1 MISYFFEEL
10 GRISILT
17 KSLFVIFI
25 KSIFEQK
32 IVRIKRPLFT
42 PTTRRIIQHL
52 VDVGV
57 NTLPILF
64 IVSGFFGMVL
74 GYLGYNQ
81 FRRVEME
88 VYTGALVGVS
98 MLAEIGPITAAILLA
113 GRIGA
118 KAASTISSMK
128 TTQQIDALETLAVN
142 PIEYLVLP
150 RFIAAIIMMPILG
163 IFADV
168 IGILGGYIIGVWMF
182 DIKSELYITKMIDF
196 LKVSDLTSGLI
207 KTIFFG
213 MIVIIVS
220 CYKGFRAKEGA
231 IGVGEATT
239 SAVVTSIASILVADY
254 FLTIIL
260 F

>member
-1 MISYFFEEL
+1 MISNFFEGL

-17 KSLFVIFI
+17 KSLFIIFI
-25 KSIFEQK
+25 KSVIQQK
-32 IVRIKRPLFT
+32 LIRLKSPFFT
-42 PTTRRIIQHL
+42 PTTYRVIEHL

-81 FRRVEME
+81 FRRIEME
-88 VYTGALVGVS
+88 VYTGALVGAS
-98 MLAEIGPITAAILLA
+98 MLSEVGPVIVAILTA

-118 KAASTISSMK
+118 KASASISSMK
-128 TTQQIDALETLAVN
+128 TTQQIDALEVMAVD

-150 RFIAAIIMMPILG
+150 RLIAVIIMMPILG
-163 IFADV
+163 IFADIV
-168 IGILGGYIIGVWMF
+168 GIAGGYLVCVCMF
-182 DIKSELYITKMIDF
+182 GIKSELYITKMVDF

-213 MIVIIVS
+213 IIIIIVS
-220 CYKGFRAKEGA
+220 CYKGFRATEGA
-231 IGVGEATT
+231 LGVGEATT
-239 SAVVTSIASILVADY
+239 SAVVTSIASVLVADY
-254 FLTIIL
+254 FLTVIL

>member
-10 GRISILT
+10 GRISVLT
-17 KSLFVIFI
+17 KSLFIIFI

-32 IVRIKRPLFT
+32 IVRIKRPFFT
-42 PTTRRIIQHL
+42 PTTGRIIQHL

-88 VYTGALVGVS
+88 VYTGALVGAS
-98 MLAEIGPITAAILLA
+98 MLSEIGPIIAALLLA

-168 IGILGGYIIGVWMF
+168 IGMIGGYIIGVWMF

-213 MIVIIVS
+213 MIIIIVS

-239 SAVVTSIASILVADY
+239 SAVVTSIAATLVADY

>member
-1 MISYFFEEL
+1 MLTYFFEEL
-10 GRISILT
+10 GRM
-17 KSLFVIFI
+17 SLLAKGLFIIFI
-25 KSIFEQK
+25 KSIIKQRF
-32 IVRIKRPLFT
+32 IRIKRPFFT
-42 PTTRRIIQHL
+42 PTTYRVIQHL
-52 VDVGV
+52 VDVGW

-64 IVSGFFGMVL
+64 IVSSFFGMVI

-88 VYTGALVGVS
+88 VYTGALVGAS
-98 MLAEIGPITAAILLA
+98 MLTEVGPVISAILLA

-118 KAASTISSMK
+118 KAAASISSMK
-128 TTQQIDALETLAVN
+128 TTQQIDALESLAIN

-150 RFIAAIIMMPILG
+150 RFIAAVIMMPILC

-168 IGILGGYIIGVWMF
+168 AGMAGGYIIGVLMF
-182 DIKSELYITKMIDF
+182 DIKSKLYIKKMIDF

-220 CYKGFRAKEGA
+220 CYKGFRAKESA
-231 IGVGEATT
+231 SGVGEATT

>member
-10 GRISILT
+10 GRVFILT
-17 KSLFVIFI
+17 KSLFIIFI
-25 KSIFEQK
+25 KSIIEQRL
-32 IVRIKRPLFT
+32 IRIKRPFFT
-42 PTTRRIIQHL
+42 PTTHRIISHL

-64 IVSGFFGMVL
+64 IVSSFFGMVL

-81 FRRVEME
+81 FKRIEME
-88 VYTGALVGVS
+88 VYTGALVGAS
-98 MLAEIGPITAAILLA
+98 MLTEVGPVIVAVLVA

-142 PIEYLVLP
+142 PLEYLVLP
-150 RFIAAIIMMPILG
+150 RLIATAIMMPILG
-163 IFADV
+163 IFADI
-168 IGILGGYIIGVWMF
+168 IGIIGGYVVGVCMF
-182 DIKSELYITKMIDF
+182 DIKSDLYITKMIDF

-213 MIVIIVS
+213 IIIIIVS

-231 IGVGEATT
+231 TGVGEATT
-239 SAVVTSIASILVADY
+239 SAVVTSIATVLVFDY
-254 FLTIIL
+254 FLTVIL

>member
-10 GRISILT
+10 GRIAVLT
-17 KSLFVIFI
+17 KSLFVILV
-25 KSIFEQK
+25 KSIIQRK
-32 IVRIKRPLFT
+32 LIRIKRPFWT
-42 PTTRRIIQHL
+42 PMTYRVIQHL

-81 FRRVEME
+81 FRRIEME
-88 VYTGALVGVS
+88 VYTGALVGAS
-98 MLAEIGPITAAILLA
+98 MFAEIGPVIVAILVA

-118 KAASTISSMK
+118 KAAASISSMK
-128 TTQQIDALETLAVN
+128 TTQQIDALETMAVN

-150 RFIAAIIMMPILG
+150 RLIATIIMMPILG
-163 IFADV
+163 IFADI
-168 IGILGGYIIGVWMF
+168 IGMIGGYVVGVWMF
-182 DIKSELYITKMIDF
+182 NIKSELYMTKMIDF

-213 MIVIIVS
+213 IIIIIVS

-231 IGVGEATT
+231 VGVGEATT
-239 SAVVTSIASILVADY
+239 SAVVISIAAILVADY

>member
-1 MISYFFEEL
+1 MLTYFFEEL

-17 KSLFVIFI
+17 KNLFIISLKSLINQRLI
-25 KSIFEQK
+25 K
-32 IVRIKRPLFT
+32 IKMPFFT
-42 PTTRRIIQHL
+42 PTTYRVIQHF

-64 IVSGFFGMVL
+64 IVSAFFGMVL

-81 FRRVEME
+81 FRRIEME
-88 VYTGALVGVS
+88 VYTGALVGAS
-98 MLAEIGPITAAILLA
+98 MLTEIGPLISAILLA

-118 KAASTISSMK
+118 KAAASISSMK

-150 RFIAAIIMMPILG
+150 RFIAAIVMMPILC

-168 IGILGGYIIGVWMF
+168 AGIAGGYIIGVWML
-182 DIKSELYITKMIDF
+182 DIKSELYLTKMIDF
-196 LKVSDLTSGLI
+196 LKVSDLTSGI
-207 KTIFFG
+207 VKTIFFG

-231 IGVGEATT
+231 LGVGEATT

-254 FLTIIL
+254 FLTTIL